1 MARVCGLFISF
12 LVQLV
17 TYRAYSCGNGLEY
30 HVSMCHWPNSMA
42 DGQRA
47 CAAIANDVDVRRH
60 ELKLL
65 LLCSTARFMP
75 AFAFIISATVL
86 TAFSWTSLKISAS
99 LCVTPGGSGCFS
111 TVVAHRKHIEDGE
124 K

>member
-1 MARVCGLFISF
+1 
-12 LVQLV
+12 
-17 TYRAYSCGNGLEY
+17 
-30 HVSMCHWPNSMA
+30 MA

-47 CAAIANDVDVRRH
+47 CAAIANDVDVKRH

-65 LLCSTARFMP
+65 LPCSTAKFMWP
-75 AFAFIISATVL
+75 AFAFIISVTVL

-111 TVVAHRKHIEDGE
+111 ADGAHQKQTEAAR
-124 K
+124 